1 MENKYMD
8 IFNNACIMGWGFSMD
23 RTQQSDVWKGVSTV
37 QHDNFNGKMESHG
50 HMDQK
55 NHGCSEK
62 SHRFT
67 ADVSTAILQWVYH
80 SKTVFCRWTLV
91 GWEPHQTGWWIWYP
105 RPYWG
110 DVWMLHVISP
120 VDFLSRSMTRMI
132 PGCNDTHIIWWYS
145 IYLVILMVNYIWLP
159 ICMTAPAQYIAHLE
173 FQSATGIHFSIGRRN
188 LQQQAHR
195 FIIVLLATT
204 QFGFSW

>member
-1 MENKYMD
+1 M
-8 IFNNACIMGWGFSMD
+8 
-23 RTQQSDVWKGVSTV
+23 
-37 QHDNFNGKMESHG
+37 GKMESHG
-50 HMDQK
+50 SNISWVFRDKPSIYCWRFKSNSSMAK
-55 NHGCSEK
+55 ELVKGGCTTRKPCSVDEHQGGLGT
-62 SHRFT
+62 S
-67 ADVSTAILQWVYH
+67 
-80 SKTVFCRWTLV
+80 
-91 GWEPHQTGWWIWYP
+91 PHWMVHVIP
-105 RPYWG
+105 PYWG

-132 PGCNDTHIIWWYS
+132 PGCNDTHITLWYS
-145 IYLVILMVNYIWLP
+145 IYLVILMVNDLWLP

-188 LQQQAHR
+188 LHQQAHR